1 MRIRITLAMI
11 VLTAL
16 LLFAVG
22 SQAARLTDAA
32 GDNTKEQSKEKPADR
47 PAEKAAGKPAAKP
60 VEKQSKPMV
69 TIDFRDV
76 DVRVVAKFI
85 SELTGRNFIFDKSVR
100 DKVTVYSPTEVS
112 PEEAYRLFETVLKVH
127 GYTTVPSGNVTLI
140 MPSQTAR
147 TTDVETRRL
156 PPEET
161 HSKDDRVVT
170 QLIRLKHAD
179 ASEMRGLL
187 QPLMA
192 KTGIIMSYDSGN
204 TLIVTDYASNI
215 DRLIQILKAIDVP
228 DEGSQLA
235 ILQLKHASAKDM
247 AKNLQEVLK
256 GPAAVQTKG
265 KAPTPTGRNYIIV
278 PDDRTNSLIIMA
290 RKADIEAI
298 SGLVTKLDIP
308 NPRGSDRIHVYFLK
322 NAVAED
328 LAQTLSEL
336 TGKVGPKA
344 GTAEQSGSAPTPL
357 LLQEEVFI
365 TADKATNSLIIR
377 AERQDYVVIKDIIE
391 KLDIQRAQVLVEGV
405 IMEMSVKKAN
415 SLGTELSGLNVPD
428 DANDRVGF
436 GATTFP
442 PSSSS
447 GGLLQQMAANPLST
461 PTGVV
466 LGVAEGTLTWGGTT
480 YLNIG
485 ALVRALEQDTDVN
498 ILSTPHLL
506 TMDNEEARIVVG
518 EERPFLKSSMSTATG
533 AVNPTQTNTY
543 EFKDL
548 GLTLKITPHITQG
561 EYIKLKILQELKS
574 FVSEAETGAVT
585 STKRETETTVQVKN
599 RETVVI
605 SGMIQDEQRGGKNQV
620 PCLGSIPVLGWA
632 FKAREQSA
640 NKLNL
645 LILIKP
651 SIIRTAEELRAL
663 TKQKRQESEDAARP
677 EPPGEEYP
685 YRGIHM
691 LEDN

>member
-1 MRIRITLAMI
+1 MRIRIPLATI
-11 VLTAL
+11 ILTAVL
-16 LLFAVG
+16 LLAVSG
-22 SQAARLTDAA
+22 QAARLTDAA
-32 GDNTKEQSKEKPADR
+32 GNATPAQT
-47 PAEKAAGKPAAKP
+47 PAQEGRTPAQAGQA
-60 VEKQSKPMV
+60 MV

-85 SELTGRNFIFDKSVR
+85 SELTGRNFIFDKQVN
-100 DKVTVYSPTEVS
+100 DKVTVYSPTEVT

-127 GYTTVPSGNVTLI
+127 GYTTVPTGNVTLI
-140 MPSQTAR
+140 LPSQTAR
-147 TTDVETRRL
+147 TTDVETRQRA
-156 PPEET
+156 PEQAQ
-161 HSKDDRVVT
+161 SKDDRVVT

-179 ASEMRGLL
+179 AAEMRGLL

-192 KTGIIMSYDSGN
+192 KSGIMMSYDSGN

-215 DRLIQILKAIDVP
+215 DRLIQILQSIDVP
-228 DEGSQLA
+228 DEGSRMA
-235 ILQLKHASAKDM
+235 IIQLKHASAKEM
-247 AKNLQEVLK
+247 ARNLQEVLK
-256 GPAAVQTKG
+256 GPAVTQAQPQG
-265 KAPTPTGRNYIIV
+265 KAKSPTGNGKNYIVV
-278 PDDRTNSLIIMA
+278 PDERTNSLIIMA
-290 RKADIEAI
+290 RQADIETI
-298 SGLVTKLDIP
+298 SSLAATLDIP
-308 NPRGSDRIHVYFLK
+308 NPRGSDRVHVYFLK

-344 GTAEQSGSAPTPL
+344 TGTAEQTGAAPTPL

-365 TADKATNSLIIR
+365 SADKATNSLIVR
-377 AERQDYVVIKDIIE
+377 AERQDYVVIQDIIQ

-405 IMEMSVKKAN
+405 VMEMSIKKAN

-428 DANDRVGF
+428 SADDRVGF
-436 GATTFP
+436 GSTSFP
-442 PSSSS
+442 QSS
-447 GGLLQQMAANPLST
+447 GSTGLLRQLATNPLSS
-461 PTGVV
+461 PTGLI

-533 AVNPTQTNTY
+533 TVNPTQTNTY

-561 EYIKLKILQELKS
+561 EYVKLKILQELKS

-599 RETVVI
+599 KETVVI
-605 SGMIQDEQRGGKNQV
+605 SGMIQDEQREGKNQV
-620 PCLGSIPVLGWA
+620 PCLGSIPGLGWA

-651 SIIRTAEELRAL
+651 TIIRNADELSDL
-663 TKQKRQESEDAARP
+663 TKQKQKESEDAGRP
-677 EPPGEEYP
+677 ETEGEEFP
-685 YRGIHM
+685 ARGFRM

>member
-11 VLTAL
+11 VLTVG
-16 LLFAVG
+16 LLFAVSG
-22 SQAARLTDAA
+22 QAARLTDAVDENKTDAA
-32 GDNTKEQSKEKPADR
+32 GDNNQDRSPEQGPQA
-47 PAEKAAGKPAAKP
+47 
-60 VEKQSKPMV
+60 MV

-85 SELTGRNFIFDKSVR
+85 AELTGRNFIFDKQVR
-100 DKVTVYSPTEVS
+100 DKVTVYSPTEVT
-112 PEEAYRLFETVLKVH
+112 PEEAYQLFETVLKVH
-127 GYTTVPSGNVTLI
+127 GYTTVPSGKVTLI

-147 TTDVETRRL
+147 TTDVETRRQ
-156 PPEET
+156 PPEELRA
-161 HSKDDRVVT
+161 KDDRVVT

-179 ASEMRGLL
+179 ATEMRGLL

-192 KTGIIMSYDSGN
+192 KTGLIMSYDSGN

-215 DRLIQILKAIDVP
+215 DRLVQVLKSIDVP
-228 DEGSQLA
+228 DEGSQLS
-235 ILQLKHASAKDM
+235 ILQLKHASAKEM
-247 AKNLQEVLK
+247 ARNLQEVLK
-256 GPAAVQTKG
+256 GPTITQTKG
-265 KAPTPTGRNYIIV
+265 KAPVSGGRNYIIV
-278 PDDRTNSLIIMA
+278 PDERTNSLIIMA
-290 RKADIEAI
+290 RAADIETMA
-298 SGLVTKLDIP
+298 SLVAKLDVP

-336 TGKVGPKA
+336 TGKVGPKST
-344 GTAEQSGSAPTPL
+344 GTAEQTGSAPTPL
-357 LLQEEVFI
+357 LLQEEVYI

-377 AERQDYVVIKDIIE
+377 AERQDYVVIQDIID

-428 DANDRVGF
+428 SSDDVVGF
-436 GATTFP
+436 G
-442 PSSSS
+442 SSSFPQS
-447 GGLLQQMAANPLST
+447 GGSTGLLQQMAANPLST
-461 PTGVV
+461 PTGLV

-485 ALVRALEQDTDVN
+485 ALVRALEQDSDVN

-574 FVSEAETGAVT
+574 YVGEAETGAIT

-605 SGMIQDEQRGGKNQV
+605 SGMIQDEQREGKNQV
-620 PCLGSIPVLGWA
+620 PCFGSIPVLGWA
-632 FKAREQSA
+632 FKAREQSS

-651 SIIRTAEELRAL
+651 SIIRSAEELSEL
-663 TKQKRQESEDAARP
+663 TRQKQKESEDAGQPDP
-677 EPPGEEYP
+677 EGEEYP
-685 YRGIHM
+685 YKGFRL